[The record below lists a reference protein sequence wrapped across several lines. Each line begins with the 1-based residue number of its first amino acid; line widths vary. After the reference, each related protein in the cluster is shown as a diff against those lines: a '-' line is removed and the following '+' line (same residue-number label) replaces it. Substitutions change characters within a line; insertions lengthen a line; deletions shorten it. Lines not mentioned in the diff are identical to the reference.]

1 MAIKAKISGNASN
14 VTLKSRLL
22 QSTGIKAKQVAI
34 GDSSTGGG
42 SSVNSISDIADVN
55 ATETDKGLLNYNA
68 ETDRWETT
76 TVIDG
81 GTF

>member
-22 QSTGIKAKQVAI
+22 QTTGIKAKQVAI
-34 GDSSTGGG
+34 GDSTTGGTG
-42 SSVNSISDIADVN
+42 NINSISDIADVS
-55 ATETDKGLLNYNA
+55 ATEVDQGILSYNASTDK
-68 ETDRWETT
+68 WETT
-76 TVIDG
+76 TIIDG

>member
-1 MAIKAKISGNASN
+1 MTIKAKISGNASN

-34 GDSSTGGG
+34 GDSTTGGTG
-42 SSVNSISDIADVN
+42 NINSISDIADVS
-55 ATETDKGLLNYNA
+55 ATEVDQGILSYNASTDK
-68 ETDRWETT
+68 WETT
-76 TVIDG
+76 TIIDG